1 MRSDPR
7 EAWVGSKTPIP
18 PPTSANPTLRT
29 LLYAGV
35 VTGAWS
41 GLLSLGVSGIGRAIG
56 VDYDAVTPGA
66 NGAVK
71 AITWT
76 ALFLAPL
83 AAGILAALLST
94 LLLGRTQAGRIVYW
108 GGTLIAVVSL
118 LIPLALQ
125 PDSVGWSTRIW
136 LCIPHVITWFLVVP
150 QLARITADSEPGA
163 SVDRND

>member
-1 MRSDPR
+1 M
-7 EAWVGSKTPIP
+7 GSKTPIA
-18 PPTSANPTLRT
+18 PPTDLNPTLRT

-41 GLLSLGVSGIGRAIG
+41 GLLSLGVSGIGRAFG

-76 ALFLAPL
+76 ALFLAPF
-83 AAGILAALLST
+83 AAGLLAALLSS
-94 LLLGRTQAGRIVYW
+94 LLLGRAHAGRTVYW
-108 GGTLIAVVSL
+108 GGTAIALLSL
-118 LIPLALQ
+118 FIPLALQ

-150 QLARITADSEPGA
+150 QLARITGDSEPGA